1 MPSRLCFRPACPAS
15 AVTHLVLAFLTVAL
29 AANDFVLSAEPVSHL
44 PLRSTE
50 PVKGRKS
57 NPISELI
64 VDGKTGDDSNAGSLD
79 KPLRTIGEAI
89 RRAQPLMTI
98 TLRAGVYRDPVYV
111 AAQGMAKAP
120 ITFRSFPGES
130 AILDGSLA
138 AFFDDPASAWEPV
151 TDGAEGE
158 FRSTR
163 AYPNLRNI
171 VGSFGDSM
179 IGLNTY
185 FYLSDLR
192 ATNETIRWPGGT
204 RDDDEDIL
212 PLWCGPG
219 IFYDTM
225 SGHIHA
231 RLSHTHLPAA
241 KLDGEAGAATPLPN
255 YTGETDPRKVP
266 LILAPFR
273 STPLVID
280 GASHVRIHDLTI
292 RGGGYDAVRIEQSQ
306 HVEFDNVTIW
316 CGTYGIRAA
325 GSGPLKLHRCGLY
338 GNCPPWLFRG
348 DTSKRAYPGRP
359 LRDITRLNTHASL
372 VIDAGREF
380 SVFAHPMNDHW
391 EISHCEFTDSHDGP
405 YLGGINLSFHHNLI
419 ENTQDDG
426 IYLSQMYPRH
436 LYMGSGAEIQIY
448 ENAFRGCLTAI
459 AFGGTE
465 DTRDRAFIYRNLFDL
480 RSPIPT
486 GRPTDT
492 QADPVVAFGKP
503 FGDHGSPPWP
513 EMTIYHNTFIARAP
527 ARDASMGAPGAAR
540 PDHPRRVYNNLFL
553 HLARLPGFV
562 PLPAEAPV
570 EADGNLY
577 WSPGTTQE
585 AATGLFNR
593 YRSSP
598 GYKTAKEKRPLGV
611 SDRSVVA
618 DPGFTAE
625 ALADTTLQPVPNP
638 AGPATRAGVSLPTD
652 WPDSRPR
659 SEKPDIGAGQQWIRA
674 GRRAAPDVN

>member
-1 MPSRLCFRPACPAS
+1 LPFY
-15 AVTHLVLAFLTVAL
+15 VLAFFTASF
-29 AANDFVLSAEPVSHL
+29 AATDFAQAVEPVSHP
-44 PLRSTE
+44 PLRSTQ

-57 NPISELI
+57 NPITELI
-64 VDGKTGDDSNAGSLD
+64 VDGKSGDDSNAGSLV

-89 RRAQPLMTI
+89 RRAQPQMTI

-111 AAQGMAKAP
+111 AARGMFKAP
-120 ITFRSFPGES
+120 ITLRSFPGES

-138 AFFDDPASAWEPV
+138 EFFDDPTSAWEPV
-151 TDGAEGE
+151 PDGAKGE

-163 AYPNLRNI
+163 PYPNLRNI

-192 ATNETIRWPGGT
+192 ATNETIRWPGGM
-204 RDDDEDIL
+204 RDDGEDIL
-212 PLWCGPG
+212 PLSCGPG
-219 IFYDTM
+219 IFYDAM
-225 SGHIHA
+225 SGHIHV

-241 KLDGEAGAATPLPN
+241 KLDGESGIATPLPN

-280 GASHVRIHDLTI
+280 GARHVRFSDLTI

-316 CGTYGIRAA
+316 CGTYGIRAS
-325 GSGPLKLHRCGLY
+325 GSGPLKLYRCGLY

-436 LYMGSGAEIQIY
+436 LYMGSGAEVKVF

-465 DTRDRAFIYRNLFDL
+465 DTRDRVFIYRNLFDL
-480 RSPIPT
+480 RSPILT
-486 GRPTDT
+486 GRPTET
-492 QADPVVAFGKP
+492 RPAPGIAFGKP
-503 FGDHGSPPWP
+503 LGDHGSPPWP
-513 EMTIYHNTFIARAP
+513 EMTIYHNTFIAKAP
-527 ARDASMGAPGAAR
+527 ARKAAMGTLGHVKPE
-540 PDHPRRVYNNLFL
+540 HPRRVFNNLFL

-562 PLPAEAPV
+562 PPSAELPV

-577 WSPGTTQE
+577 WSPGTNK
-585 AATGLFNR
+585 ATAEGLFRR

-598 GYKTAKEKRPLGV
+598 GYQTAKEKRPLGV
-611 SDRSVVA
+611 SDRSIVA
-618 DPGFTAE
+618 DPGFVDE
-625 ALADTTLQPVPNP
+625 ALADTNLQPIP
-638 AGPATRAGVSLPTD
+638 ADGGSVTKAGVELPAE

-659 SEKPDIGAGQQWIRA
+659 VEKPDIGSGREWIA
-674 GRRAAPDVN
+674 VGR